1 MKIKILYLSA
11 VLFTAFA
18 ITSCAS
24 RKYGCPNSTGMKVQ
38 TMTPV
43 QAAIG

>member
-1 MKIKILYLSA
+1 MKMKLVYLSA
-11 VLFTAFA
+11 ILFTAFT

-38 TMTPV
+38 TETPV
-43 QAAIG
+43 QSAI